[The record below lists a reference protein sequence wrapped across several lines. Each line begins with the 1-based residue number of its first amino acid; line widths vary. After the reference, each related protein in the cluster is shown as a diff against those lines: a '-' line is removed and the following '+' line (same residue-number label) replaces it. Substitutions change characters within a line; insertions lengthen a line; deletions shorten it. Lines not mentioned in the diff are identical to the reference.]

1 MYNLN
6 SGIPVHKLYAKTER
20 RKNNNKKKNKNKNKG
35 ESKSE

>member
-20 RKNNNKKKNKNKNKG
+20 RNNNNKKKKKNKG